1 MTVTYDGR
9 EKGSHTH
16 THGVYLRVFHLV
28 FLSFF
33 SLHNPHHIHFLGPF
47 PGLATPGTY
56 STKRRR
62 PAVKWYRR
70 LSFKRRP
77 SQQRKVTPPNHSTH
91 LQNHGR
97 TKKKIIIIHLGVCRT
112 GKGSTGRIKKRSN
125 YTTTFF
131 IFFSVFLC
139 ASVTWCDFIDAR
151 RETFL

>member
-97 TKKKIIIIHLGVCRT
+97 TKKNNNNPLRCLPD
-112 GKGSTGRIKKRSN
+112 GKRLDGEDQKEIQLHN
-125 YTTTFF
+125 NILHFF
-131 IFFSVFLC
+131 FVFLC